1 MPSSQRVRPTRWRPF
16 QRVFSNGSAE
26 RRYVREIVFGK
37 RRSVRYYELTSDP
50 KKLPADTTRFVMT
63 NPIGHNNTFAKIDD
77 ERKWLL

>member
-1 MPSSQRVRPTRWRPF
+1 
-16 QRVFSNGSAE
+16 
-26 RRYVREIVFGK
+26 VFGK